1 MEDNGTFGSR
11 LAARRR
17 LLNKRQEAVA
27 REAGVSQRFLSKLE
41 HDGCF
46 PSWDV
51 AVKLARALDTHL
63 NYLSGFGP
71 S

>member
-1 MEDNGTFGSR
+1 MDNGTLGSR

-17 LLNKRQEAVA
+17 LLNKGQQAVA
-27 REAGVSQRFLSKLE
+27 QEAGVSQRFLSKLE
-41 HDGCF
+41 HDGCR

-51 AVKLARALDTHL
+51 ALKLARALDTHL
-63 NYLSGFGP
+63 NYLAGFGP